1 MKSDTIRVATA
12 TPLVALGNPAENAN
26 RILAMVKDNMENSI
40 IVFPELCMT
49 GYTCADMFHFGYLLE
64 DALHETACLASKL
77 KRDGC
82 GSNTVIVGVPVA
94 SENMLFNCAAVLNNG
109 EVVGIVPKTF
119 IPNYNEF
126 YEARWFSSA
135 YKSSAKTINVSNRE
149 VPFGTDLL
157 FKVGNATIGIEI
169 CEDLWAP
176 IPPSTYAAL
185 GGANILVNLSA
196 SNEVIGKKEYRR
208 QLVSVHS
215 AKTISAYIY
224 SSAGTEESSTDLVF
238 SGHSVIASNGKII
251 AESVYPDSAH
261 VESAVIDMDVLE
273 NDRRRM
279 TTFMPVIENHTFRF
293 VNLKEKVSSH
303 EYADYPAYPFVPNN
317 ANDIKARCMEIT
329 DIQANGLATRL
340 RHTHIDKM
348 VIGISGGL
356 DSTLAL
362 LVAVRACEINNIPVS
377 NIFCVTMPGFGTTDR
392 TRNNA
397 EKLVNLLGCCLKC
410 IDIREEATLHMEG
423 LGREPEYQGAGD
435 VTFENVQARIRTLNL
450 MNLANQEGALVIGT
464 GDLSEL
470 ALGWCTYNG
479 DHMSMYAV
487 NVGIPKTLVKYLVLN
502 YSEIYPKLSDVLH
515 DICDTPI
522 SPELVPTQNGEM
534 VQKTEDSIGKYDLH
548 DFFLYHFLRN
558 GFSPEKIYG
567 LARDTFVGKVS
578 TEEIKT
584 TLNTFLRRFASQQFK
599 RSCLPDGPKVGSV
612 ALSPRGDWRMPSD
625 NIYIPKV

>member
-1 MKSDTIRVATA
+1 MQSDTIRVAAA

-26 RILAMVKDNMENSI
+26 RILAMVKDNMENSV

-49 GYTCADMFHFGYLLE
+49 GYTCADMFRFGYLLDE
-64 DALHETACLASKL
+64 ALRQTACLASRL
-77 KRDGC
+77 KKEGC
-82 GSNTVIVGVPVA
+82 GRYTVIVGVPIA
-94 SENMLFNCAAVLNNG
+94 NENMLFNCAAVLNDG
-109 EVVGIVPKTF
+109 EIVGIVPKTY

-135 YKSSAKTINVSNRE
+135 CKSSAKTINVLNKE
-149 VPFGTDLL
+149 IPFGTDLL

-169 CEDLWAP
+169 CEDLWTP

-185 GGANILVNLSA
+185 SGANILVNLSA
-196 SNEVIGKKEYRR
+196 SNEIISKKEYRR
-208 QLVSVHS
+208 QLVAVHS

-224 SSAGTEESSTDLVF
+224 SSAGVEESSTDMVF
-238 SGHSVIASNGKII
+238 SGHSLIASNGKILSENI
-251 AESVYPDSAH
+251 YPKTAH
-261 VESAVIDMDVLE
+261 VESAVIDMEVLE

-279 TTFMPVIENHTFRF
+279 TTFMPTSENHPFRVIE
-293 VNLKEKVSSH
+293 LKEKVSNH
-303 EYADYPAYPFVPNN
+303 EYVDYPPYPFVPSN
-317 ANDIKARCMEIT
+317 ANDIKTRCMEIT
-329 DIQANGLATRL
+329 NLQANGLATRL
-340 RHTHIDKM
+340 RHTNIDKM

-362 LVAVRACEINNIPVS
+362 LVAVRACEINNTPLS
-377 NIFCVTMPGFGTTDR
+377 NIYCVTMPGFGTTDR

-397 EKLVNLLGCCLKC
+397 EKLVELLGCKLQT
-410 IDIREEATLHMEG
+410 IDIKKEATLHMEMM
-423 LGREPEYQGAGD
+423 GRSTEYQGPDD
-435 VTFENVQARIRTLNL
+435 VTFENVQARIRTLYL

-502 YSEIYPKLSDVLH
+502 YSEIYPKLTEVLH

-558 GFSPEKIYG
+558 GFSPTKIYDI
-567 LARDTFVGKVS
+567 AYKAFMGKV
-578 TEEIKT
+578 TPEEIKT

-612 ALSPRGDWRMPSD
+612 ALSPRGDLRMPSD
-625 NIYIPKV
+625 NIYIESV